1 MINKRNA
8 LGMLTVKE
16 QCEGD
21 FAIFSQK
28 RMQLF
33 TKYLFS
39 YKKCSIRVP
48 REKYQVSRR
57 RDNKP

>member
-1 MINKRNA
+1 MVNKRNA

-16 QCEGD
+16 QFEGD

-33 TKYLFS
+33 TKYLCS

-48 REKYQVSRR
+48 REKYQVSR
-57 RDNKP
+57 